1 MSRERLQEHFSA
13 LYEGTL
19 DAGLTQQIQRR
30 FDSDPQLK
38 EDYESFSLM
47 METLGSIGEE
57 EIEVPSF
64 LSSRIADRMEAA
76 GNTKPAFSL
85 FNWSKTLGFGAIATV
100 AIVGSVLAI
109 KNQNSGPVTAGVVSS
124 SAPAQALKVLDTIEI
139 KMVGSDAVLN
149 YNSSGPKTLTAT
161 FYGTGQV
168 LRKADLDGNTATYAL
183 RNTESLAA
191 IFEVDVTGEKSD
203 HFVVVP
209 GSSSAFELQGEG
221 KVSDFLKG
229 VSAKFHKVISIQ
241 MAAAKLE
248 STTKWDLKSDEAGA
262 ALSSVLTAKDY
273 SISTA
278 PDGIITVEAHN

>member
-109 KNQNSGPVTAGVVSS
+109 KNQNSGPVTAGIVSN
-124 SAPAQALKVLDTIEI
+124 SAPAQAPKVLDTIEI
-139 KMVGSDAVLN
+139 KMVGSDAVLS

-183 RNTESLAA
+183 KNTESLAA

-209 GSSSAFELQGEG
+209 GSSSSFELQGEG